1 MCAAMH
7 TNDWMLCDKYGDF
20 QLRLTKC
27 QKDKDPDNFFDVYY
41 YLILEIVNYEE
52 MHEITKTWRNKRY
65 VKTFSA
71 IDYSH
76 LIGQRVKYICDEWYD
91 YKLVLV

>member
-1 MCAAMH
+1 MCAAVH
-7 TNDWMLCDKYGDF
+7 VCDWTLCDKYSDF

-27 QKDKDPDNFFDVYY
+27 QKVKDPANFADVYY
-41 YLILEIVNYEE
+41 YLIAEIVNYEE
-52 MHEITKTWRNKRY
+52 MREITKTWRNERY
-65 VKTFSA
+65 IRTFSN

-76 LIGQRVKYICDEWYD
+76 LIGQRVKYINNRYD